1 MTLMYRENIIFFSG
15 AKTYYEGN
23 RKFRIR
29 KKKNK
34 EPSAKKRAELG
45 GKKKGHE
52 LIESLWLCF

>member
-29 KKKNK
+29 KKKKKK

-45 GKKKGHE
+45 GKKKGP
-52 LIESLWLCF
+52 